1 MQDLTIVFENNN
13 EAVTSS
19 RLVANYFN
27 KRHDHILRDIENL
40 KDKVSPQFWGQNFL
54 QIQYQ
59 SKRGEKPEY
68 LMTKDGFTIL
78 AMGFTGA
85 KAMQFKEA
93 YINAFNKMQNLL
105 KSNDRIMQLEQR
117 ILTLEEAKEPFNNF
131 SDESILQD
139 FFKAIKKELDTKTY
153 YIKKQNSSEKHT
165 GQLLGVKDFTS
176 YHLIAKVAYDIYKNN
191 TKNPV
196 KRPTL
201 HNLLIVKKIII
212 PIPEKNLSRKKINGK
227 LYLCFAFSKE
237 KFEQYI

>member
-19 RLVANYFN
+19 RLVAEYFG
-27 KRHDHILRDIENL
+27 KQHKSILRAIRNL
-40 KDKVSPQFWGQNFL
+40 NCSKEFNEHNFAPVEYTDK
-54 QIQYQ
+54 
-59 SKRGEKPEY
+59 KGEIRQEY

-117 ILTLEEAKEPFNNF
+117 ILTLEEAEEPFNNF

>member
-19 RLVANYFN
+19 RLVAEYFG
-27 KRHDHILRDIENL
+27 KRHDSVTRAIRNL
-40 KDKVSPQFWGQNFL
+40 NCSKEFNDHNFAVVNYTDK
-54 QIQYQ
+54 
-59 SKRGEKPEY
+59 KGETRQEY